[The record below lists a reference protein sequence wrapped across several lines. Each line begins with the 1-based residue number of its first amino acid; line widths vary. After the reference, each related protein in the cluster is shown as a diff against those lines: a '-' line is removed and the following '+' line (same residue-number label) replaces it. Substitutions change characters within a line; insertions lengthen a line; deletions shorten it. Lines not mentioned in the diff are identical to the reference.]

1 MARWIGLDIGSK
13 WTGIAMTDELDIVE
27 PRETIKTKNLIKK
40 LKKYKEN
47 YDIEG
52 IVVGLPLTTKGKL
65 GERAKMVEKISNDIE
80 SELNLSVKLYD
91 ERFTTKES
99 IEIATK
105 IGKTKDKRLLDRISA
120 TLILK
125 SYIEDN

>member
-1 MARWIGLDIGSK
+1 MGRWIGLDIGSK

-27 PRETIKTKNLIKK
+27 PRETIKTINLIEK

-65 GERAKMVEKISNDIE
+65 GERAKMVEKISNEIE
-80 SELNLSVKLYD
+80 SELNLSVELYD
-91 ERFTTKES
+91 ERFTTKEA
-99 IEIATK
+99 IEIATQ
-105 IGKTKDKRLLDRISA
+105 IGKSKDKRLLDRISA

-125 SYIEDN
+125 AYIEDN

>member
-1 MARWIGLDIGSK
+1 MARWIGIDIGSK

-27 PRETIKTKNLIKK
+27 PKETIKTINLIEK
-40 LKKYKEN
+40 LKEYKEN

-65 GERAKMVEKISNDIE
+65 GERAKMVEKISNEIE

-91 ERFTTKES
+91 ERFTTKEAT
-99 IEIATK
+99 EIATQ
-105 IGKTKDKRLLDRISA
+105 IGKNKDKRLLDRISA

>member
-1 MARWIGLDIGSK
+1 MARWIGLDVGSK
-13 WTGIAMTDELDIVE
+13 WTGIAMTDELNIVE
-27 PRETIKTKNLIKK
+27 PRETIKTINLIEK

-65 GERAKMVEKISNDIE
+65 GERAKMVEKISNEIE

-91 ERFTTKES
+91 ERFTTKEA
-99 IEIATK
+99 IEIATQ

>member
-1 MARWIGLDIGSK
+1 MARWLGLDIGSK

-27 PRETIKTKNLIKK
+27 PRETIKTINLIEK
-40 LKKYKEN
+40 LKEYKEN

-65 GERAKMVEKISNDIE
+65 GERAKMVEKISNEIE

-91 ERFTTKES
+91 ERFTTKEA
-99 IEIATK
+99 IEIAK
-105 IGKTKDKRLLDRISA
+105 QIGKTKDKRLLDRISA